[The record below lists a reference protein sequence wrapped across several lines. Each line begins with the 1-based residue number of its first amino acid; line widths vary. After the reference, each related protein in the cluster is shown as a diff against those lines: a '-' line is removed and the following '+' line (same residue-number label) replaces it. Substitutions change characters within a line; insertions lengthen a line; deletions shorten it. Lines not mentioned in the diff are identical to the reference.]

1 MQLLALLGTLAH
13 FNVFAFVWTV
23 FWIAVDAFVIMYL
36 LKPEVKAAFQQQPMA
51 RAASALTQV
60 VIETSESRDGITPS
74 LRTLR
79 SAWNSDLVHF

>member
-51 RAASALTQV
+51 RAASA
-60 VIETSESRDGITPS
+60 
-74 LRTLR
+74 
-79 SAWNSDLVHF
+79 